1 MGVWIVQ
8 LTGDTFDLEDFPT
21 LHCVVKGLFY
31 TVKPGD
37 AARMQHLTFEDKRLV
52 VEILR
57 VSVTVKDHK
66 ATVSCLCP
74 SKHALL
80 T

>member
-1 MGVWIVQ
+1 MQPTRLYSESRIV
-8 LTGDTFDLEDFPT
+8 
-21 LHCVVKGLFY
+21 Y
-31 TVKPGD
+31 
-37 AARMQHLTFEDKRLV
+37 AAKLGEAAGAQHPTFEDKRLV
-52 VEILR
+52 VEMLR